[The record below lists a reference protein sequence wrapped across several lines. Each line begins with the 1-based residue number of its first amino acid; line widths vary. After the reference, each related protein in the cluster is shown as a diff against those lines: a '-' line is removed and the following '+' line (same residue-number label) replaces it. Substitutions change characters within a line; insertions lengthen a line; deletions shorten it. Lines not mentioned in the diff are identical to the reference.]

1 MSFVGPTLII
11 SFPATAPRSTIAP
24 VLTALST
31 SFMAKDEKA
40 SYEAASSSSSTHTS
54 QHASNDDADAEETEE
69 AEEAEETGEAE
80 EAEEADKEGGAEEAG
95 VRPWDRAGDQT

>member
-1 MSFVGPTLII
+1 MSFVGPTLIM

-54 QHASNDDADAEETEE
+54 QHASNDDADAEE
-69 AEEAEETGEAE
+69 AE